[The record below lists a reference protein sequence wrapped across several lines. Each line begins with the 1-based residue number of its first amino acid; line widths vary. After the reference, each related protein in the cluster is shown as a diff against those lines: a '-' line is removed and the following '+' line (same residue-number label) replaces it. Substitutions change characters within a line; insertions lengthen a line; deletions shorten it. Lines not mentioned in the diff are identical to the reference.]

1 MGVSHSGGFERLH
14 KGNGKGSDFE
24 MADFQRMSPSEKRM
38 VKINKKRAV
47 PASTLFNSLPVF
59 EINWIMRCTAMGN
72 AKSVINNDILYL
84 VFHHIHRGMINGII
98 TNIENSI
105 CEKDFPHRTASVFL
119 PVTISVSIS
128 LILFTTRMAVESIPK
143 AAPSQREVLVII
155 PVCR

>member
-1 MGVSHSGGFERLH
+1 MTDIH
-14 KGNGKGSDFE
+14 
-24 MADFQRMSPSEKRM
+24 RMSPSEKRM
-38 VKINKKRAV
+38 QKINKKRAV
-47 PASTLFNSLPVF
+47 PVSTLFNSLPVF

-72 AKSVINNDILYL
+72 AKRVIDKDILSF
-84 VFHHIHRGMINGII
+84 VFHHIHRGIINGNI

-128 LILFTTRMAVESIPK
+128 LILFTTRMAVESMPK
-143 AAPSQREVLVII
+143 ATHSQRELLVIN